1 MDSKSGQE
9 KNGPAVRGKF
19 VCGECGSE
27 RIRTNREIYKFPYGV
42 GADTVELSCEVPVR
56 NCADCGFSF
65 IDGEAEDICHKEV
78 CKHLGVMPPSKIK
91 ALRELY
97 ELTQAQF
104 SEITKLG
111 EATLSRWERGVV
123 IQNQAYDNYL
133 YLLGFK
139 ENFQLVREHGESTE
153 PLEQYVGEVRR
164 PQFRELDIDEELLER
179 KSGFKL
185 YACGSARAS

>member
-1 MDSKSGQE
+1 MDNKSGQE
-9 KNGPAVRGKF
+9 KNSPEVSGKF

-27 RIRTNREIYKFPYGV
+27 RIRTSREIYKFPYGV

-65 IDGEAEDICHKEV
+65 IDGEAEDICHEEV
-78 CKHLGVMPPSKIK
+78 CKHLGVIPPSQIK

-139 ENFQLVREHGESTE
+139 ENFQMVRERGESTE
-153 PLEQYVGEVRR
+153 PLEQYVGEVGR
-164 PQFRELDIDEELLER
+164 PQFRELDVDEELLER
-179 KSGFKL
+179 KSVFKL
-185 YACGSARAS
+185 YTWESARAS

>member
-1 MDSKSGQE
+1 MDNKSGQE
-9 KNGPAVRGKF
+9 KNSPAVSGKF

-27 RIRTNREIYKFPYGV
+27 RIRTSREIYKFPYGV

-65 IDGEAEDICHKEV
+65 IDGETEDICHEEV
-78 CKHLGVMPPSKIK
+78 CKHLGVMSPSQIK
-91 ALRELY
+91 SLRGLY

-104 SEITKLG
+104 SEVTKLG

-133 YLLGFK
+133 YLLGFEK
-139 ENFQLVREHGESTE
+139 NLQRVRKRGESHEQIE
-153 PLEQYVGEVRR
+153 PAVERVEM
-164 PQFRELDIDEELLER
+164 PQFRELEVNEDLLEMKVR
-179 KSGFKL
+179 FKL
-185 YACGSARAS
+185 YAWES

>member
-1 MDSKSGQE
+1 VDNKPGQE
-9 KNGPAVRGKF
+9 KNTPELLGKF

-27 RIRTNREIYKFPYGV
+27 RIKTSREVYKFPYGV
-42 GADTVELSCEVPVR
+42 GTDTVELSCEVPVR
-56 NCADCGFSF
+56 KCADCGFSF
-65 IDGEAEDICHKEV
+65 IDGDAEDICHEEV
-78 CKHLGVMPPSKIK
+78 CKHLGVMTPSQIK

-104 SEITKLG
+104 SKITKLG

-139 ENFQLVREHGESTE
+139 ENIQMLRERGKSPEQTVLDAE
-153 PLEQYVGEVRR
+153 RVERPL
-164 PQFRELDIDEELLER
+164 FRELVVNEKVVQRQD
-179 KSGFKL
+179 SFKL
-185 YACGSARAS
+185 HQW